1 MKPVEIITSYFGLLV
16 RTQGPT
22 GFPFEVLCLILVHLV
37 LLKRVYCI
45 GPVEL
50 LSRVT

>member
-37 LLKRVYCI
+37 LLKRCTVSVQWNYYH
-45 GPVEL
+45 V
-50 LSRVT
+50 